1 MLSRLAAWAQG
12 CEREVRFLSVRVW
25 GKASPAPR
33 SILLPLP
40 TNCLT
45 PYEGSDKGPSDKPT
59 NRETPMS
66 VNFYCTDAPN
76 VTVTCPYCA
85 EVRAA
90 GPALGHIWPHLDG
103 HPAPSFDEDPDAM
116 GDWTAA
122 DWARACCS
130 THCDGTTV
138 ESDAPELN
146 LTNYNAMR
154 VLRAARV
161 ADSDELMGELEGVEL
176 LEARETLADS
186 LWGQPPHAVRRG
198 ARVLALLDYA
208 VEEGLSV
215 SWA

>member
-1 MLSRLAAWAQG
+1 
-12 CEREVRFLSVRVW
+12 
-25 GKASPAPR
+25 
-33 SILLPLP
+33 
-40 TNCLT
+40 
-45 PYEGSDKGPSDKPT
+45 
-59 NRETPMS
+59 MS
-66 VNFYCTDAPN
+66 VNFYITTAPN
-76 VTVTCPYCA
+76 VTVTCPHCA

-90 GPALGHIWPHLDG
+90 GPTLCHIWPCLDG
-103 HPAPSFDEDPDAM
+103 QPAPSLDEDPDAM

-130 THCDGTTV
+130 THCDGTKV

-146 LTNYNAMR
+146 LSNSNACR

-161 ADSDELMGELEGVEL
+161 ADSDELMGSLEGEEL
-176 LEARETLADS
+176 REARETLADS
-186 LWGQPPHAVRRG
+186 LWGQTPDVVRRG